1 MCYKAGKV
9 DGFTV
14 TRKGRRAILQV
25 AMAKEVKGEGQEQR
39 ERLPHCLKGNPRL
52 QQQIHDLCPSTPFNR
67 RTATAGD
74 PGPLS
79 SLQASFSQ
87 QQSTSASNQQVAWI

>member
-9 DGFTV
+9 DGFTI